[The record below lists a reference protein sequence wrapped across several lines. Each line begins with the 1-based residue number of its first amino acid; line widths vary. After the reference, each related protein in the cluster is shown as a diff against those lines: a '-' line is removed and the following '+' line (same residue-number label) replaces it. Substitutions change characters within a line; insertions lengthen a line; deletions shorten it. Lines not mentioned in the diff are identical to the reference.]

1 MTVTRSWKPQSSWS
15 RRGLALAVA
24 GIAASALA
32 LGVSTPATA
41 SPATSA
47 ADPTAATATTPD
59 DAAAYADA
67 DQHYAGSQ
75 VAKHEGDARLAE
87 AAVTPLVTRLPG
99 LDVSGYQGNVNWS
112 SVKANGARFAY
123 VKATEGTDY
132 ANPYFGQ
139 QYDGAYGAGMVR
151 GAYHFALP
159 DKSDGA
165 TQANWFVDHG
175 GGWSRDGRTLPPALD
190 VEYNPYGEVCYGMAG
205 APLVAWVRAFS
216 DRVAARTGR
225 APTIYT
231 STDWWSRCTGNAA
244 DFGRSNPLWV
254 ARYDDAVGPLPAGWG
269 YQTFWQFANKGALP
283 GDQNY
288 FNGSADQ
295 LRRLATG

>member
-1 MTVTRSWKPQSSWS
+1 MGAPVADSDRTWTARIGAATSV
-15 RRGLALAVA
+15 GAVVV
-24 GIAASALA
+24 SAL
-32 LGVSTPATA
+32 LGCGPPAG
-41 SPATSA
+41 
-47 ADPTAATATTPD
+47 
-59 DAAAYADA
+59 AAAPDRVAA
-67 DQHYAGSQ
+67 PDQVTDHAAGSQ
-75 VAKHEGDARLAE
+75 IAAHEGGRGARAPEPAPDAPDRVL
-87 AAVTPLVTRLPG
+87 G
-99 LDVSGYQGNVNWS
+99 MDVSSHQGNVDW
-112 SVKANGARFAY
+112 AAAFGNGARFAY